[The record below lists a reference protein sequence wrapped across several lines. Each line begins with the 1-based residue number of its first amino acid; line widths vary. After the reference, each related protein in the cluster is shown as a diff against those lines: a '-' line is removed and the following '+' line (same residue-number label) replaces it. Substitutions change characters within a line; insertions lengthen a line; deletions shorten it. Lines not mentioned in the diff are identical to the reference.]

1 MSEDQ
6 QSDRMSRL
14 ARVFVL
20 AKEVLGAEDK
30 AFLWMSSPNEAL
42 DGRRPVDLLDVG
54 VDVRPVEEVLQR
66 IRFGMFS

>member
-1 MSEDQ
+1 MLEDQ
-6 QSDRMSRL
+6 QSDRTSRL

-30 AFLWMSSPNEAL
+30 ALRWMSSPNEAL

-66 IRFGMFS
+66 IRFGMFT